1 MRSHLFPSRTQKLS
15 STAPMVLHWRR
26 CGRVG
31 HRRNSHISLD
41 LVIEV
46 FLFSFARFDL
56 TRISINSASRFYKI
70 LLCKTDWLTE
80 RSAGSRSGRI
90 RAVPSERSEQG
101 AVSPAGSRARS
112 EVNSGSTSRAVRLIP
127 PPAFEY
133 SAMLSH
139 LLKLSEVQ
147 SPQRANLCYRLI
159 ILRALRCDS
168 PAKGASERSEA
179 APERELAQESKA
191 LLQQRSRMRREAVRS
206 EVDIF
211 HSKYCKSY
219 PSTVWESRSP
229 PEFTY

>member
-90 RAVPSERSEQG
+90 VKCSCRLFVLCVAAVLPS
-101 AVSPAGSRARS
+101 
-112 EVNSGSTSRAVRLIP
+112 
-127 PPAFEY
+127 
-133 SAMLSH
+133 
-139 LLKLSEVQ
+139 
-147 SPQRANLCYRLI
+147 
-159 ILRALRCDS
+159 
-168 PAKGASERSEA
+168 GASKRSEA
-179 APERELAQESKA
+179 AKRAEADARKQSFMHC
-191 LLQQRSRMRREAVRS
+191 LQQCTFSGKLCAAKLTYRIANIAKVTPCAAAGCSRFAPRLGYISV
-206 EVDIF
+206 
-211 HSKYCKSY
+211 YG
-219 PSTVWESRSP
+219 
-229 PEFTY
+229 TYIICVCNFVV